1 MRTGS
6 LIQRF
11 IGLFFSLISMFF
23 VRFSFNAPNK
33 DEAAG
38 RFGLEHKEETEEEE
52 TEEAEETDDDKKKED
67 KPKGKEKESEAD
79 DEGDGD
85 GDDADKKKGKE
96 KNETDTEE
104 EEDDDKKPEGVV
116 LSDKI
121 TINDKEFNALCKK
134 LKADLGDEEFDDL
147 QENDKLFKKLLLKQY
162 NLDNSEKAANAKH
175 QENAKTRKENDAEN
189 LRIKAENERIKSEND
204 KLEADKKALDEE
216 QKKLEARLK
225 KIDDEID
232 DETDDDKRQDLRMD
246 KRDMNKRLDEIKT
259 KELPNLK
266 TTEEQ
271 LEMDKK
277 VNYYLYCEKDALNN
291 VPELRLSNEGLDFQ
305 SILEQDDKGTFKGD
319 PDDLIRA
326 EVWNRLWVDYLS
338 KTLEYRKNN
347 TISKFY
353 DTRKRFYPLPDV
365 KGTKKKDETKADDK
379 KKGKEKDEFTDLY
392 KKHAKNPGLPAGH
405 VSKQPDT
412 NTSSN
417 KLSKAEKELQKNAR
431 ARFNMEVEE
440 EY

>member
-6 LIQRF
+6 FIQRF
-11 IGLFFSLISMFF
+11 LGLFFSLVSMFF
-23 VRFSFNAPNK
+23 VRFSFNAPDK
-33 DEAAG
+33 DEAAS
-38 RFGLEHKEETEEEE
+38 RFGLEHKEEQETEDENEEEV
-52 TEEAEETDDDKKKED
+52 TEETDDDKD
-67 KPKGKEKESEAD
+67 KNKGKSKEKDEDESD
-79 DEGDGD
+79 DTDEE
-85 GDDADKKKGKE
+85 KKKGKKE
-96 KNETDTEE
+96 ESDT
-104 EEDDDKKPEGVV
+104 EEDDDENKKPEGVP

-121 TINDKEFNALCKK
+121 TIDDKEFNALCKK
-134 LKADLGDEEFDDL
+134 LKADLGDEEFEDL

-175 QENAKTRKENDAEN
+175 QENAKNRKENDAEALRIQAEN
-189 LRIKAENERIKSEND
+189 DRIKADNT
-204 KLEADKKALDEE
+204 KLEADKKALADE
-216 QKKLEARLK
+216 QKKLEERLK

-232 DETDDDKRQDLRMD
+232 DEIDDDKRQDLRMD

-259 KELPNLK
+259 KELPGLK

-277 VNYYLYCEKDALNN
+277 VNYYLFCEKDALTNI
-291 VPELRLSNEGLDFQ
+291 VDLRLSNEGLDFQ

-326 EVWNRLWVDYLS
+326 EIWNRLWIDYLS

-353 DTRKRFYPLPDV
+353 ETRKRLYPLPE
-365 KGTKKKDETKADDK
+365 KQTGAGGTKKKDSQSDDK

-392 KKHAKNPGLPAGH
+392 KKHAKNPGMPAGH

-412 NTSSN
+412 NTASN
-417 KLSKAEKELQKNAR
+417 KISKAEKELQKNAR

>member
-6 LIQRF
+6 FIQRF
-11 IGLFFSLISMFF
+11 LGLFFSLVSMFF
-23 VRFSFNAPNK
+23 VRFSFNAPDK

-38 RFGLEHKEETEEEE
+38 RFGLEHNEEKENDDPDPDDGEGD
-52 TEEAEETDDDKKKED
+52 DDDKKKED
-67 KPKGKEKESEAD
+67 KSKGKEKESEAD

-85 GDDADKKKGKE
+85 DADKNKGKE
-96 KNETDTEE
+96 KDDT
-104 EEDDDKKPEGVV
+104 EDDDEDDKKKQEGVI

-121 TINDKEFNALCKK
+121 TINDKEFTALCKK
-134 LKADLGDEEFDDL
+134 LKTDLGDEEFEDL
-147 QENDKLFKKLLLKQY
+147 QEKDKLFKKLLLKQY

-175 QENAKTRKENDAEN
+175 QENAKARKENDAETLRIQAEN
-189 LRIKAENERIKSEND
+189 DRIKADND
-204 KLEADKKALDEE
+204 KLETDKKALAEE

-259 KELPNLK
+259 KDLPGLQ
-266 TTEEQ
+266 TAEEQ

-277 VNYYLYCEKDALNN
+277 VNYYLFCEKNALSNI
-291 VPELRLSNEGLDFQ
+291 VELRLSNEGLDFQ
-305 SILEQDDKGTFKGD
+305 SILEQDDAGKFAGD

-353 DTRKRFYPLPDV
+353 DTRKRFYPLPEI
-365 KGTKKKDETKADDK
+365 KGASKKKDETADDK

-392 KKHAKNPGLPAGH
+392 KKHAKSPGFPSGH
-405 VSKQPDT
+405 ASKQPDT
-412 NTSSN
+412 NKEAN

>member
-6 LIQRF
+6 FIQRF
-11 IGLFFSLISMFF
+11 LGLFFSLVSMFF
-23 VRFSFNAPNK
+23 VRFSFNAPDK

-38 RFGLEHKEETEEEE
+38 RFGLEHNE
-52 TEEAEETDDDKKKED
+52 
-67 KPKGKEKESEAD
+67 EKEND
-79 DEGDGD
+79 DPDPDDGEGDGD
-85 GDDADKKKGKE
+85 DKEKDKNKGKSKEKDEEESEETDDKKKGKE
-96 KNETDTEE
+96 KEESGTE
-104 EEDDDKKPEGVV
+104 EEDDDKKKQEGVI

-121 TINDKEFNALCKK
+121 TINDKEFTALCKK
-134 LKADLGDEEFDDL
+134 LKTDLGDEEFEDL

-162 NLDNSEKAANAKH
+162 NLDSSEKAANEKH
-175 QENAKTRKENDAEN
+175 QENAKARKENDAEIERIKGEN
-189 LRIKAENERIKSEND
+189 DRIKAANE

-232 DETDDDKRQDLRMD
+232 DEVDDDKRQDLRMD

-259 KELPNLK
+259 KDLPGLK
-266 TTEEQ
+266 TAEEQ

-277 VNYYLYCEKDALNN
+277 VNYYLFCEKNALSNI
-291 VPELRLSNEGLDFQ
+291 VELRLSNEGLDFQ
-305 SILEQDDKGTFKGD
+305 SILEQDDAGKFAGD

-353 DTRKRFYPLPDV
+353 ETRKRFYPLPEI
-365 KGTKKKDETKADDK
+365 KGASKKKDETADDK
-379 KKGKEKDEFTDLY
+379 KKSKEKDEFTDLY
-392 KKHAKNPGLPAGH
+392 KKHAKSPGFPSGH
-405 VSKQPDT
+405 ASKQPDT
-412 NTSSN
+412 AKETN
-417 KLSKAEKELQKNAR
+417 KLSKAEKQLQKNAR